1 MSRVLIIGS
10 FDPVSRNICEKLETE
25 GIEGH
30 LAAGYAD
37 ALQQMRMR
45 AFSVVVTSPETPIDE
60 DLALLEEMRL
70 IRPAVRCITLAPK
83 QTPGDVIVAM
93 RAHVF
98 ACFSAPYD
106 VEGIVE
112 MARKA
117 ALNGSWKD
125 GIEIVSARPGWV
137 NLRISSQQIT
147 AERVMSFAREMNT
160 RLPSETRSEMMQA
173 LHEILMNAMEHGA
186 GFNPD
191 VIIEIT
197 VVRTARTVV
206 FYVRDP
212 GPGFR
217 RSELAPGTVAHP
229 FETAAAHAQQRDEAG
244 LRPGGYGL
252 LVAGGTVDELI
263 YNDIGNEVVMI
274 KYTDHLPPNG
284 GS

>member
-1 MSRVLIIGS
+1 MSRVLVIGS
-10 FDPVSRNICEKLETE
+10 FDPVSRAICEKLQAE
-25 GIEGH
+25 GIESH

-60 DLALLEEMRL
+60 DLALLEEIRL

-83 QTPGDVIVAM
+83 QTPEDVIVAM

-106 VEGIVE
+106 IEAIAE

-117 ALNGSWKD
+117 ALNGNWKD

-160 RLPSETRSEMMQA
+160 RLPTETRSELMQA

-191 VIIEIT
+191 VIIELT

-206 FYVRDP
+206 FYIRDP

-217 RSELAPGTVAHP
+217 RSELAPGIVAHP
-229 FETAAAHAQQRDEAG
+229 FETPAAHAQQRDEAG
-244 LRPGGYGL
+244 VRPGGYGL